1 MAIDVPTGALGR
13 INIPWMTTDPTGWA
27 KVDRAKREAAGLAQ
41 LAGGIKRG
49 VTDYMKGGLRGVI
62 DPQYAVEQEKAA
74 QEDAELSARLGN
86 QTDQAVQESKQPSEQ
101 GQPTAEPK
109 VTPNQQD
116 VAEGGGGGFLSDLAG
131 IAKKVYEGPG
141 KRYDL
146 SELARKRGMVERQE
160 DLTKR
165 LQAVSPAFRNVEDP
179 GEAISRFM
187 EQGPAGLRGL
197 PQKPPKEAAQTTDD
211 PIYRQEA
218 DQAKRE
224 NRPIDWDKIERLRAD
239 RLKRE
244 EQQRQDIAHK
254 YDVPD
259 KDERE
264 WNLAKESLQQ
274 DGIQNPTDLDIAKR
288 RRKMFEK
295 PPSQR
300 AGGGTG
306 RTQAAQARY
315 DQAKALLHK
324 GLNRDATEE
333 EITLLAGALVGHPS
347 LPQLLKGA
355 YLPKDF
361 DFKRVF
367 PQTDEQG
374 NVIPET
380 PPAAPAAPVAP
391 GGPTGHGTAQGGMS
405 EKQPDQPPKQTDQ
418 RVGEG
423 DRNPARPTEH
433 RKTYTK
439 PQGAPAGKA
448 RPDVSIWQ

>member
-62 DPQYAVEQEKAA
+62 DPQYAAEQEKAA

-86 QTDQAVQESKQPSEQ
+86 QTDQAVQECKQPSEQ

-131 IAKKVYEGPG
+131 VAKKIYEGPG

-179 GEAISRFM
+179 CEAISRFL

-197 PQKPPKEAAQTTDD
+197 KPKPEKESAQTMDD

-218 DQAKRE
+218 AAAKAE
-224 NRPIDWDKIERLRAD
+224 NRPIDWDKIERLRAA

-244 EQQRQDIAHK
+244 ETEKADIAKSHEA
-254 YDVPD
+254 PD

-264 WNLAKESLQQ
+264 WDLATHSLHQKGNL
-274 DGIQNPTDLDIAKR
+274 NPTDYDIAKER
-288 RRKMFEK
+288 HKMFG
-295 PPSQR
+295 PFPGQR
-300 AGGGTG
+300 GGGQASTG
-306 RTQAAQARY
+306 RSQAAQMRHDAAEAQLR
-315 DQAKALLHK
+315 K
-324 GLNRDATEE
+324 GLDRDPTEQ
-333 EITLLAGALVGHPS
+333 EITLLASAMVGHPTIM
-347 LPQLLKGA
+347 QLVKGG
-355 YLPKDF
+355 YFPKDYKF
-361 DFKRVF
+361 ERVF
-367 PQTDEQG
+367 PKTDESG
-374 NVIPET
+374 NVVP
-380 PPAAPAAPVAP
+380 
-391 GGPTGHGTAQGGMS
+391 
-405 EKQPDQPPKQTDQ
+405 
-418 RVGEG
+418 
-423 DRNPARPTEH
+423 
-433 RKTYTK
+433 
-439 PQGAPAGKA
+439 
-448 RPDVSIWQ
+448 